1 MTLKN
6 IRDAADCSA
15 RTPDVFANR
24 SGKDSFPFARSLEIL
39 DKMPI
44 QFTCN
49 CTKSRVEKAL
59 ISIGGRELQEMID
72 EGKSIEVNCQF
83 CNKHYEFSVD
93 ELKKLYE
100 KAKK

>member
-1 MTLKN
+1 M
-6 IRDAADCSA
+6 
-15 RTPDVFANR
+15 TPDVILELILGHF
-24 SGKDSFPFARSLEIL
+24 GLEII

-49 CTKSRVEKAL
+49 CTKSRVELAL

>member
-1 MTLKN
+1 
-6 IRDAADCSA
+6 
-15 RTPDVFANR
+15 
-24 SGKDSFPFARSLEIL
+24 
-39 DKMPI
+39 
-44 QFTCN
+44 
-49 CTKSRVEKAL
+49 KAL
-59 ISIGGRELQEMID
+59 ISIGGKELQEMID